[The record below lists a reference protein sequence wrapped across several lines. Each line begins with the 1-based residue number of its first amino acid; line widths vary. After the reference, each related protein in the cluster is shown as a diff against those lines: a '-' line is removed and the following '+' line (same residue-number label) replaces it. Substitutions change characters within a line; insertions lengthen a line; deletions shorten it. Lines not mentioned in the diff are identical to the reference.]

1 MYSIVRVI
9 FSTTNRISSLSL
21 FLNREVD
28 SRDWLTVL
36 MTCSSV
42 ENTRDTDLN
51 DSSVLIS
58 CFSLVSIAWLSV
70 FHPLNVIEKNWEGLI
85 KYKTDII
92 LFFLCFFSIFIS
104 LNLNKPIQFIV
115 QLFELD
121 KLLNNLIFRQAVV
134 FVSLNKDL
142 IWQLRLKFI
151 Q

>member
-1 MYSIVRVI
+1 
-9 FSTTNRISSLSL
+9 
-21 FLNREVD
+21 
-28 SRDWLTVL
+28 

-58 CFSLVSIAWLSV
+58 CFSLVSLAWLSV
-70 FHPLNVIEKNWEGLI
+70 FHPLNVIEKNYEGLI

-104 LNLNKPIQFIV
+104 LNLNKPIQFIEK
-115 QLFELD
+115 LELD

>member
-1 MYSIVRVI
+1 MYSIVCVI
-9 FSTTNRISSLSL
+9 FSTTNSISALSL
-21 FLNREVD
+21 VLNREVD

-104 LNLNKPIQFIV
+104 LNLNKPIQFIEK
-115 QLFELD
+115 LELD

>member
-9 FSTTNRISSLSL
+9 FSTTNSISALSL
-21 FLNREVD
+21 VLNREVD

-92 LFFLCFFSIFIS
+92 LFFCVFSLYLFHW
-104 LNLNKPIQFIV
+104 LNKQIQFIEK
-115 QLFELD
+115 LIELD

>member
-9 FSTTNRISSLSL
+9 FSTTNSISALSL
-21 FLNREVD
+21 VLNREVD

-104 LNLNKPIQFIV
+104 LNLNKPIQFIEK
-115 QLFELD
+115 LELD

>member
-1 MYSIVRVI
+1 MYSIVCVI
-9 FSTTNRISSLSL
+9 FSTTNSISALSL
-21 FLNREVD
+21 VLNREVD

-42 ENTRDTDLN
+42 ENTQDTDLN

-104 LNLNKPIQFIV
+104 LNLNKPIQFIEK
-115 QLFELD
+115 LELD